1 MAKYFTDKNYMCIFF
16 FSREKILSNVD
27 DEDKISELD
36 LRTQLNQVQQ
46 TAIHLSVQVKYIN
59 L

>member
-1 MAKYFTDKNYMCIFF
+1 MYFF
-16 FSREKILSNVD
+16 FFREKILSNVD